1 MINFMPI
8 MSFSLSV
15 LYLITFLSYLYD
27 FFAENNYLISI
38 KRIVL
43 FITLIFHVI
52 YFVER
57 TFFLGHL
64 PIVTQYEI
72 FSLIAFSI
80 GFTYFL
86 LELLSDIRGTGAFIL
101 LFSLI
106 FQTKSSLFIQDIYVV
121 NHVLQNYPLGTHVI
135 TAILGF
141 TAISISAAYSFMYL
155 LLYKNIKSN
164 NFSIIFK
171 RLPNLEILEKLT
183 FYAMVI
189 GFILLSIAVILGM
202 TWLPSAFPEFSY
214 FDSKIISTVLVTI
227 IYGIGIFLKTKRIVI
242 GKRFSQF
249 SIYGFIFSIL
259 SLMLTS
265 VIMDSFHNFSN

>member
-1 MINFMPI
+1 MNNVMQI
-8 MSFSLSV
+8 MSYSLLV

-27 FFAENNYLISI
+27 FFVENNYFQSV
-38 KRIVL
+38 KRIAL

-80 GFTYFL
+80 AFTYFL
-86 LELLSDIRGTGAFIL
+86 IELMSDIKGTGIFIL
-101 LFSLI
+101 FFAII
-106 FQTKSSLFIQDIYVV
+106 FQTKSSLFIQDVYVV
-121 NHVLQNYPLGTHVI
+121 NNILQNYPLGTHVI

-141 TAISISAAYSFMYL
+141 TAISISSAYSFMYL

-164 NFSIIFK
+164 NFAIIFK

-183 FYAMVI
+183 FYAVII
-189 GFILLSIAVILGM
+189 GFILLSIAVILGLI
-202 TWLPSAFPEFSY
+202 WLPSAFPEFSY
-214 FDSKIISTVLVTI
+214 FDSKIISTITVTI
-227 IYGIGIFLKTKRIVI
+227 IYGIGIILKTKRILI
-242 GKRFSQF
+242 GKRFAKF

>member
-1 MINFMPI
+1 MQI
-8 MSFSLSV
+8 MSYSVLV

-27 FFAENNYLISI
+27 FFVENNYFQSV

-43 FITLIFHVI
+43 FITLIFHVV

-80 GFTYFL
+80 AFTYFII
-86 LELLSDIRGTGAFIL
+86 ELLSDIKGTGIFIL
-101 LFSLI
+101 IFSII
-106 FQTKSSLFIQDIYVV
+106 FQAKSTLFIQDIYVV
-121 NHVLQNYPLGTHVI
+121 NNVLQNYPLGTHVI

-141 TAISISAAYSFMYL
+141 TAISISSAYSFMYL
-155 LLYKNIKSN
+155 LLYKNLKSN

-171 RLPNLEILEKLT
+171 RLPSLEILEKLT
-183 FYAMVI
+183 FYAVII
-189 GFILLSIAVILGM
+189 GFCLLSFAVILGLI
-202 TWLPSAFPEFSY
+202 WLPSAFPEFSY
-214 FDSKIISTVLVTI
+214 FDSKIISTVTVTI
-227 IYGIGIFLKTKRIVI
+227 VYGIGITLKTKRILI
-242 GKRFSQF
+242 GKRFAKF

>member
-1 MINFMPI
+1 
-8 MSFSLSV
+8 V
-15 LYLITFLSYLYD
+15 
-27 FFAENNYLISI
+27 
-38 KRIVL
+38 V
-43 FITLIFHVI
+43 

-64 PIVTQYEI
+64 PIITQYEI

-80 GFTYFL
+80 AFTYFL
-86 LELLSDIRGTGAFIL
+86 IELLSDIKGTGIFIL
-101 LFSLI
+101 LFAII
-106 FQTKSSLFIQDIYVV
+106 FQAKSSLFIQDVYVV

-141 TAISISAAYSFMYL
+141 TAISISSAYSFMYL

-183 FYAMVI
+183 FYAVII
-189 GFILLSIAVILGM
+189 GFVLLSIAVNLGLI
-202 TWLPSAFPEFSY
+202 WLPSAFPEFSY
-214 FDSKIISTVLVTI
+214 FDSKIISTIIVTI
-227 IYGIGIFLKTKRIVI
+227 IYGIGIILKTKRILI
-242 GKRFSQF
+242 GKRFAKF
-249 SIYGFIFSIL
+249 SIYGFIFSVL

>member
-1 MINFMPI
+1 
-8 MSFSLSV
+8 MSYSL
-15 LYLITFLSYLYD
+15 LILFIITFLSYLYD
-27 FFAENNYLISI
+27 FFVENNKLQNI
-38 KRIVL
+38 KRISL

-52 YFVER
+52 YFVEL

-80 GFTYFL
+80 SFTYFL
-86 LELLSDIRGTGAFIL
+86 LELLSDIRGTGVFFL
-101 LFSLI
+101 LFAII
-106 FQTKSSLFIQDIYVV
+106 FQTKSSLFIQDVYVV

-141 TAISISAAYSFMYL
+141 TAISIAAAYSFMYL

-171 RLPNLEILEKLT
+171 RLPNLEILERLT
-183 FYAMVI
+183 YYAMII
-189 GFILLSIAVILGM
+189 GFILLSISVTIGL

-214 FDSKIISTVLVTI
+214 FDSKIILTVLVTI
-227 IYGIGIFLKTKRIVI
+227 IYGIGIFLKTKQII
-242 GKRFSQF
+242 SGKRFAKF

-259 SLMLTS
+259 SLILAS

>member
-1 MINFMPI
+1 MNNVMQI
-8 MSFSLSV
+8 MSYSLLV

-27 FFAENNYLISI
+27 FFVENNYFLSI

-43 FITLIFHVI
+43 FITLIFHVV

-64 PIVTQYEI
+64 PIITQYEI

-80 GFTYFL
+80 AFTYFL
-86 LELLSDIRGTGAFIL
+86 IELLSDIKGTGIFIL
-101 LFSLI
+101 LFAII
-106 FQTKSSLFIQDIYVV
+106 FQAKSSLFIQDVYVV

-141 TAISISAAYSFMYL
+141 TAISISSAYSFMYL

-183 FYAMVI
+183 FSAVII
-189 GFILLSIAVILGM
+189 GFVLLSIAVILGLI
-202 TWLPSAFPEFSY
+202 WLPSAFPEFSY
-214 FDSKIISTVLVTI
+214 FDSKIISTIIVTI
-227 IYGIGIFLKTKRIVI
+227 IYGIGIILKTKRILI
-242 GKRFSQF
+242 GKRFAKF
-249 SIYGFIFSIL
+249 SIYGFIFSVL

>member
-1 MINFMPI
+1 
-8 MSFSLSV
+8 MSYSLLV
-15 LYLITFLSYLYD
+15 LFIITFLSYLYD
-27 FFAENNYLISI
+27 FFSENNYLQNI
-38 KRIVL
+38 KRISL
-43 FITLIFHVI
+43 FITLIFHVV

-80 GFTYFL
+80 SFTYFL
-86 LELLSDIRGTGAFIL
+86 LELLSDIKGTGVFIL
-101 LFSLI
+101 FFAMV
-106 FQTKSSLFIQDIYVV
+106 FQIKSSLFIQDVYVV

-164 NFSIIFK
+164 NFSVIFK

-183 FYAMVI
+183 FYAIII
-189 GFILLSIAVILGM
+189 GFALLSIAVILGM

-214 FDSKIISTVLVTI
+214 FDSKIILTVLVTI
-227 IYGIGIFLKTKRIVI
+227 IYGIGIYLKSKRIII
-242 GKRFSQF
+242 GKRFAKF
-249 SIYGFIFSIL
+249 SIYGFVFSIL
-259 SLMLTS
+259 SLMLAS
-265 VIMDSFHNFSN
+265 VIMSSFHNFSN